1 MLRSKQSTLKR
12 QKQFQNITMLTWS
25 TMVNSQE
32 LQTKFLIK
40 EKQKGSQLKS
50 PSDIF
55 RHLLVKKLLLNW

>member
-1 MLRSKQSTLKR
+1 MLRSKQSTLKQ

-32 LQTKFLIK
+32 LQTKFLIE

-50 PSDIF
+50 PTDIF
-55 RHLLVKKLLLNW
+55 RHFLVKKLLLNW